1 MEVRGC
7 HPNSQRDGCWGGD
20 TADGASCPPMSKKAG
35 TLTISRDKDDAV
47 LAQSRHFN
55 VNAVY
60 SIADTFRPRYK
71 ICSAVGP
78 LCPRSW
84 LCDHEVYKA
93 RMNTSQIQA
102 LPAYTHSLL
111 ARGEDTM

>member
-1 MEVRGC
+1 MSYRTPKETVVGEVTPQTGLAAR
-7 HPNSQRDGCWGGD
+7 R
-20 TADGASCPPMSKKAG
+20 CPRKLG
-35 TLTISRDKDDAV
+35 TLTISRDKDDTV

-93 RMNTSQIQA
+93 RMNISQIQA
-102 LPAYTHSLL
+102 LPVYTHSLL